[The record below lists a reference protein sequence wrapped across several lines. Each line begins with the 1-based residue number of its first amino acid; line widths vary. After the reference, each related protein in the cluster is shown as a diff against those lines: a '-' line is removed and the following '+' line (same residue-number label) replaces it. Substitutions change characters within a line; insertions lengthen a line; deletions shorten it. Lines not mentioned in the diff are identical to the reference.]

1 MSMFRIVSAGA
12 LMAALALSGCN
23 KPDEAPVKHA
33 PPVIEPAPP
42 VAAAGAS
49 PMSYARK
56 TDAAEVTLKLPR
68 AIAAQPDLHARLYAD
83 GVREL
88 NAFAE
93 GAANERAE
101 LAGEDSPSQ
110 PYSRSI
116 VWSVGADTT
125 KLLSL
130 ASLREEYT
138 GGAHGNAAYGS
149 VLWDKALKRT
159 IAPTGLF
166 GANVDAAMDK
176 ALCDALTAGKKS
188 RLGETYTPPGA
199 DWNCPK
205 WRDTPFELAAS
216 TVAGKAGGLRFL
228 IGPYVAGS
236 YAEGTYEPVV
246 PFSAFARYLK
256 PAYADEFAGSPKPPA
271 AAAGLR

>member
-1 MSMFRIVSAGA
+1 MSRFWIVSAGA
-12 LMAALALSGCN
+12 LMTALALSSCK
-23 KPDEAPVKHA
+23 KPEEAPAHNA
-33 PPVIEPAPP
+33 PPTIEAETPAPAP
-42 VAAAGAS
+42 GAS
-49 PMSYARK
+49 PMHYASR
-56 TDAAEVTLKLPR
+56 TGAAEVELKLP
-68 AIAAQPDLHARLYAD
+68 AAVATQPDLHARLYAD

-101 LAGEDSPSQ
+101 MEGDEAPAQ

-116 VWSVGADTT
+116 TWTVGADTT

-130 ASLREEYT
+130 ASLQEEYT

-159 IAPTGLF
+159 IAPSALF

-176 ALCDALTAGKKS
+176 ALCDALIAEKKS
-188 RLGETYTPPGA
+188 RLGESYAPPG
-199 DWNCPK
+199 DFWNCPK

-216 TVAGKAGGLRFL
+216 TIAGKAGGLRFL
-228 IGPYVAGS
+228 IAPYVAGA
-236 YAEGTYEPVV
+236 YAEGTFEITV
-246 PFSAFARYLK
+246 PFSAFVRYLK
-256 PAYADEFAGSPKPPA
+256 PAYADEFAGAPRPA
-271 AAAGLR
+271 PVSAAQP

>member
-1 MSMFRIVSAGA
+1 MSRFRIVSASA
-12 LMAALALSGCN
+12 LVATLALSGCN
-23 KPDEAPVKHA
+23 KPDEAAVRHA
-33 PPVIEPAPP
+33 PPVIEAAPP
-42 VAAAGAS
+42 VAASGAS
-49 PMSYARK
+49 PMSYAQK

-68 AIAAQPDLHARLYAD
+68 TIATQPDLHARLYAD

-88 NAFAE
+88 NAFIE

-101 LAGEDSPSQ
+101 MEGEGAPTQ
-110 PYSRSI
+110 PYERTI
-116 VWSVGADTT
+116 TWTVGADTT

-130 ASLREEYT
+130 SSLQSEYT

-149 VLWDKALKRT
+149 VLWDKALKRP

-176 ALCDALTAGKKS
+176 ALCDALTAEKKA
-188 RLGETYTPPGA
+188 RLAETYTPPGA

-236 YAEGTYEPVV
+236 YAEGTYAPVV
-246 PFSAFARYLK
+246 PFSAFARHLK
-256 PAYADEFAGSPKPPA
+256 PAYADEFAGSPRPA
-271 AAAGLR
+271 PATAAQP